1 VVADE
6 FGTVVRKASTTFDA
20 ATRHKNPGRAHACP
34 WNRAG
39 YGRIPPISDQ
49 HSRLK
54 GKAITADDL
63 PFDNSF
69 AELPPAF
76 YTRLMPTPLP
86 APYFVAASSR
96 AAALAGLDPATLR
109 QEDMVAVFSGNYV
122 PPRAKPLS
130 AVYSGHQFGHWAG
143 QLGDGRAILLGELAG
158 TEGRMELQLK
168 GAGLTPYSRMG
179 DGRAVLRSS
188 IREFLCSEAMAAL
201 GIPTTRALMITG
213 SHQQVV
219 RETIESAAVVTRMAP
234 SFVRFGSF
242 EHWHYRGKQEELR
255 TLADY
260 VIREFYPELEG
271 AENPYLELL
280 AEVTRRTAR
289 MIAHW
294 QAVGF
299 MHGVM
304 NTDNMSILGLTLDY
318 GPFGF
323 MEAFDVDH
331 ICNHTDQG
339 GRYSYSNQVPVGHWN
354 CYALANAL
362 LPLIQDKEAAE
373 AALDGY
379 IDAYGDKFD
388 ELVHAKL
395 GLATVQDKDRELFDA
410 MFKLMH
416 ENHVDFTLFFRRLGD
431 LRVEVLDADRNEAD
445 APLRDLFLDRPGFD
459 AWVVDYRARL
469 RQEGSVDA
477 ARREAMARVNP
488 KYILR
493 NYLAQT
499 AIEKAQNGDFSEVHK
514 LLAVLEHPFDE
525 QPENEA
531 YAALPPDWASHL
543 EVSCSS

>member
-1 VVADE
+1 
-6 FGTVVRKASTTFDA
+6 
-20 ATRHKNPGRAHACP
+20 
-34 WNRAG
+34 
-39 YGRIPPISDQ
+39 
-49 HSRLK
+49 
-54 GKAITADDL
+54 
-63 PFDNSF
+63 
-69 AELPPAF
+69 
-76 YTRLMPTPLP
+76 
-86 APYFVAASSR
+86 
-96 AAALAGLDPATLR
+96 LAGLDAEALA
-109 QEDMVAVFSGNYV
+109 QEDFVAVFSGNAV
-122 PPRAKPLS
+122 PKRARPLS

-143 QLGDGRAILLGELAG
+143 QLGDGRAILLGELSG
-158 TEGRMELQLK
+158 PDGPMELQLK

-201 GIPTTRALMITG
+201 GVPTTRALTITG

-219 RETIESAAVVTRMAP
+219 RETLETASVVTRMAP

-255 TLADY
+255 ILADY
-260 VIREFYPELEG
+260 VIRDFYPELQ
-271 AENPYLELL
+271 AAANPYLALL
-280 AEVTRRTAR
+280 TEVTRRTAR

-304 NTDNMSILGLTLDY
+304 NTDNMSILGITLDY

-362 LPLIQDKEAAE
+362 LPLIGDQEAAQ
-373 AALDGY
+373 AALDLY

-388 ELVHAKL
+388 ELLRAKL
-395 GLATVQDKDRELFDA
+395 GLATAQQTDRELFDA
-410 MFKLMH
+410 MFKLMQ
-416 ENHVDFTLFFRRLGD
+416 ENHVDFTLFFRRLGE
-431 LRVEVLDADRNEAD
+431 LRLEAPDADRAEAD

-459 AWVVDYRARL
+459 AWAVEYRARL

-477 ARREAMARVNP
+477 ARRAAMHKVNP

-493 NYLAQT
+493 NYLAQV
-499 AIEKAQNGDFSEVHK
+499 AIEKAQNGDFGEVRR

-525 QPENEA
+525 QPDNEA